1 MTSLTM
7 PISLSLFAGFIT
19 RMRGFMNRTTVAGLL
34 PPLPLP
40 LPTVA
45 VDLNKDKGQ
54 DKNKDKDT
62 NKDKDKS
69 ATVDPPKQTG
79 SPLVHLLPQKQGNIV
94 PTALHIG
101 KLVSIDP
108 SLTSPLASEV
118 GVGLYDRTF
127 YFMKKFTY
135 QLQNKP
141 HLELPFW
148 VREFSEPFEDTED
161 EDDDE

>member
-1 MTSLTM
+1 
-7 PISLSLFAGFIT
+7 
-19 RMRGFMNRTTVAGLL
+19 MNRTTVAGL
-34 PPLPLP
+34 PPPLP

-45 VDLNKDKGQ
+45 VDLNKDKGNDQ
-54 DKNKDKDT
+54 DKDKNKDKSST
-62 NKDKDKS
+62 I
-69 ATVDPPKQTG
+69 DPPKQTG
-79 SPLVHLLPQKQGNIV
+79 SPLVHLLPQQQQGAQNQGKVV
-94 PTALHIG
+94 PASAPITALHIG

-108 SLTSPLASEV
+108 SLTSPLTTEV